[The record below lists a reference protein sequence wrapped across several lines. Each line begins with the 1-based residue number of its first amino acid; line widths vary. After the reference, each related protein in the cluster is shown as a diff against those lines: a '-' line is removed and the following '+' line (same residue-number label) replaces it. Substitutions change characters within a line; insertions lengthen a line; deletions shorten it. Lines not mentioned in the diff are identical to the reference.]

1 MYFCL
6 ENLVMISEF
15 YFIVTVAREI
25 YDIIEIPTENEQNEL
40 ISIIL
45 SIKFI
50 FTFYYCVTFLFWNID
65 ERAEI
70 KIGACI

>member
-25 YDIIEIPTENEQNEL
+25 YYIIEISTENEQNEL
-40 ISIIL
+40 D
-45 SIKFI
+45 
-50 FTFYYCVTFLFWNID
+50 LFQ
-65 ERAEI
+65 
-70 KIGACI
+70 